1 MSLKNQQETENKLS
15 DREMEVFGLLLQGLS
30 NQQIASKLQISEKT
44 VEKHL
49 TNIYAKAGVSSRT
62 EAVLWGISQGRDIPT

>member
-1 MSLKNQQETENKLS
+1 MKPEQTQTISVELS
-15 DREMEVFGLLLQGLS
+15 DRENEVLSLLMKCFS
-30 NQQIASKLQISEKT
+30 NQQIASELRISEKT

-62 EAVLWGISQGRDIPT
+62 EAVLWGMSQGRDIPT